1 MNQHKPN
8 DRYSPFS
15 EHDLAEFEEEG
26 SEYEGNARKT
36 RYIGFCPVCEGHF
49 KCQEERGRYYLVH
62 HGYKR
67 PGDGFIIG
75 DCFGVGREPHEV
87 SPELARDYRDALIPQ
102 LGRLQASYANVPQLT
117 FLYFDNWRTNKPERI
132 TPEDPRWDRKLDE
145 HKRDLKFR
153 IAETERAIDRMQRH
167 VDTWKRAPLKTVEE
181 EVEQIARQKRERSA
195 QLATESDQKRA
206 DLIARVQAR
215 IDSAVRNQNMSALS
229 NIYESLCDN
238 YRQKLKVETKQDV
251 LEIIDRS
258 HVWRAFGLMKG
269 DEYIFPHWREHTV
282 ANDILRRMSWPRPG
296 EAIPWPSELGDPKT
310 KRRQR
315 PNEHKPNASYYVWV
329 LGGDGLPLQ
338 TEGPYGPH
346 DLDGAKTYA
355 RIAATEGSHDRA
367 VSCGKDPA
375 SSSFD
380 VVRVYRAGTGARA
393 V

>member
-1 MNQHKPN
+1 MSAVTYEALVYNERRTAGDLRAKGIPVKWVWGRSLVTGDVGVSPSSVEAEEIGVPDSITAELSSRIDTLPVGVWTQIGPSAQPKEVHTQEEIDRMMRDEARAMRRYARGIRQEESEWGDRHKPN

-15 EHDLAEFEEEG
+15 EHDLEEFEEEG

-49 KCQEERGRYYLVH
+49 KCQAEHGRYYLVH

-87 SPELARDYRDALIPQ
+87 SPELARDYRD
-102 LGRLQASYANVPQLT
+102 
-117 FLYFDNWRTNKPERI
+117 
-132 TPEDPRWDRKLDE
+132 
-145 HKRDLKFR
+145 
-153 IAETERAIDRMQRH
+153 
-167 VDTWKRAPLKTVEE
+167 
-181 EVEQIARQKRERSA
+181 
-195 QLATESDQKRA
+195 
-206 DLIARVQAR
+206 
-215 IDSAVRNQNMSALS
+215 
-229 NIYESLCDN
+229 
-238 YRQKLKVETKQDV
+238 
-251 LEIIDRS
+251 
-258 HVWRAFGLMKG
+258 
-269 DEYIFPHWREHTV
+269 
-282 ANDILRRMSWPRPG
+282 
-296 EAIPWPSELGDPKT
+296 
-310 KRRQR
+310 
-315 PNEHKPNASYYVWV
+315 PNEHEPNASYYVWV